1 MRSMAKITTS
11 VILASALGGAGGCD
25 ESPGD
30 AAGPEGA
37 ELRGQVNNAPVM
49 NGAALNGN
57 ALNGISLN
65 GFTVN
70 GFTVN
75 GFTVN
80 GFTVNGFTVN
90 GSQLSAT
97 KWMGGAPVAV
107 SGPDLIGGRMAMIA
121 GGNIYVIIFDDVRL
135 DPNNPAG
142 DVYLY
147 DISVYDVTNDT
158 TGSLCSYNGQ
168 PVPAIPLVNHW
179 DMQTGERIDDPD
191 IVTFAC
197 RGGALAK
204 CVDWGYR
211 PWATAKRCD
220 PVTQV
225 CADVSLREYHQACTR
240 MVRADYC
247 GDGTPHTV
255 NGTLIDVY
263 DPLDPGIQ
271 VEASADH
278 PLWGVEAE
286 WGPDGATC
294 AGSALRLQ
302 HLDELEIPYEYPPC
316 LDDLLAEEDCGD
328 FPADRPSLVGN
339 SYCNAFGID
348 PESCH

>member
-1 MRSMAKITTS
+1 MRSMAKIATS
-11 VILASALGGAGGCD
+11 VMLASFLCGAGGCD
-25 ESPGD
+25 EAPSDPAD
-30 AAGPEGA
+30 PEGVG
-37 ELRGQVNNAPVM
+37 LRGEVKNAP
-49 NGAALNGN
+49 ALNGS
-57 ALNGISLN
+57 ALNGTALNGLALN

-90 GSQLSAT
+90 GSQLSAQQWVDGVPHT
-97 KWMGGAPVAV
+97 I
-107 SGPDLIGGRMAMIA
+107 SGVGLIGGRLSIIN
-121 GGNIYVIIFDDVRL
+121 GTNIYVLIFDDVRL
-135 DPNNPAG
+135 DPHNPAG

-147 DISVYDVTNDT
+147 DISVYDVINDT
-158 TGSLCSYNGQ
+158 TAPLCTYNGE
-168 PVPAIPLVNHW
+168 PTPAIPLVNQW
-179 DMQTGERIDDPD
+179 DMQTGDRIDDPS

-211 PWATAKRCD
+211 PWATAERCD

-225 CADVSLREYHQACTR
+225 CAPVSLREYHQACTR

-263 DPLDPGIQ
+263 DPLNPGIQ
-271 VEASADH
+271 VEASAGH

-302 HLDELEIPYEYPPC
+302 HLDELGLSYEDPPC
-316 LDDLLAEEDCGD
+316 LDELLEQEDCGD
-328 FPADRPSLVGN
+328 FPAGRPSLVGN
-339 SYCNAFGID
+339 SYCTAFGTA
-348 PESCH
+348 PESCD

>member
-11 VILASALGGAGGCD
+11 VILASILGGAGGCD

-30 AAGPEGA
+30 AAGLEGA
-37 ELRGQVNNAPVM
+37 ELRGQVNNAPVL

-147 DISVYDVTNDT
+147 DISVYDVLNDT

-179 DMQTGERIDDPD
+179 NMQTGDRIDDPD

-240 MVRADYC
+240 LVRADYC

-263 DPLDPGIQ
+263 DPLSPGIQ

-328 FPADRPSLVGN
+328 FPASRPSLVGN
-339 SYCNAFGID
+339 SYCNAFGVD